1 MVNTVSLKMGFIL
14 IHPKIF
20 RVQFTTFPCRTK
32 GSPSCSLIRK
42 NNDKVLIAVMDLLSF
57 CIVFSYGFFVC
68 LFVFHWGEGGKFKL
82 LYSYFWNAVSF
93 YLLSFPVLCVLP
105 SVLHPVSL
113 FMDLLHLPLLP
124 QLFPFSLI
132 TLKCI
137 HSPALPFNPLSECLF
152 TFCCVC
158 ALCLLWDL
166 CPLVLSA

>member
-68 LFVFHWGEGGKFKL
+68 LFVFHWGGGGVSLSFFIL
-82 LYSYFWNAVSF
+82 TFEMQFHFTFWVSLF
-93 YLLSFPVLCVLP
+93 CVSYLLFYILYHYLWIYFTCLFFPSCFHSPLLPLSVFIALPFPSILCQSVCLP
-105 SVLHPVSL
+105 SV
-113 FMDLLHLPLLP
+113 
-124 QLFPFSLI
+124 
-132 TLKCI
+132 
-137 HSPALPFNPLSECLF
+137 
-152 TFCCVC
+152 VC
-158 ALCLLWDL
+158 ALCAFFGIYAL
-166 CPLVLSA
+166 

>member
-1 MVNTVSLKMGFIL
+1 MSNSPPSLVEQKAQQVVAWL
-14 IHPKIF
+14 EKIMI
-20 RVQFTTFPCRTK
+20 K
-32 GSPSCSLIRK
+32 YW
-42 NNDKVLIAVMDLLSF
+42 LLSWTF

-68 LFVFHWGEGGKFKL
+68 LFVFHWGGGGKFKL

>member
-1 MVNTVSLKMGFIL
+1 MGFIL

-20 RVQFTTFPCRTK
+20 HVQFTTFPCRTK
-32 GSPSCSLIRK
+32 GSPSGSLIRK
-42 NNDKVLIAVMDLLSF
+42 IHDKVLIVVMDLLSF

-68 LFVFHWGEGGKFKL
+68 LFVFHRGKC
-82 LYSYFWNAVSF
+82 FWNAVSF
-93 YLLSFPVLCVLP
+93 YLLSFPVLCVLLF
-105 SVLHPVSL
+105 VLHPVSL
-113 FMDLLHLPLLP
+113 FMDLVHLPLVP